1 MLLFSYSL
9 ILLFLCLAYTPPH
22 PSLPHMNL
30 LVKPLTGVLGIILTI
45 AGIAGFFMG
54 TGMLFIF
61 EVDSTQSI
69 MYVISGLIGLLAYK
83 SSQLAS
89 RWYLLIFGILY
100 GVFAVIGFTMG
111 GDVIGLFM
119 TNSAGNWLHLGIAT
133 ACLIVSL
140 GSGK

>member
-1 MLLFSYSL
+1 
-9 ILLFLCLAYTPPH
+9 
-22 PSLPHMNL
+22 MNL